1 MQNVVVA
8 TTVDRAEPYAKR
20 PRDPSGEP
28 ASSTPARKKA
38 RALAPPRAPPKMPPP
53 HPREASRAKWRIPKK
68 RTLTAEELREIV
80 FDDEIVDLVSEEGL
94 SLLKS
99 ILIR

>member
-1 MQNVVVA
+1 
-8 TTVDRAEPYAKR
+8 
-20 PRDPSGEP
+20 
-28 ASSTPARKKA
+28 
-38 RALAPPRAPPKMPPP
+38 MPPP